1 MSQPTG
7 LDALP
12 VQPAKDRLLITL
24 VVDTSSSMAEAGR
37 IDELNA
43 ALRSWRGELI
53 GNDYVRRHGEIALV
67 TFGKDHVRAID
78 PAGRTLEP
86 ASQPY
91 VAVSQFDPPAL
102 AAGGVTPMVEGLQLA
117 FRVLGERRQQLRA
130 RKHPLANRP
139 LVYLITD
146 GVPTDR
152 EGHRSDEW
160 RGFATVIRQQEAGK
174 HLLFFAFGVDGAE
187 EEVLAGLAP
196 NSWRLL
202 ANLHFAEVLTMVST
216 SIEAAAAAGAH
227 DQSAEQIHAQVNERL
242 DQQQRIQDWLR
253 QHG

>member
-37 IDELNA
+37 INELND
-43 ALRSWRGELI
+43 ALRSWRGELV
-53 GNDYVRRHGEIALV
+53 GNDYVRRHGEIALI

-78 PAGRTLEP
+78 PTGRTLEP
-86 ASQPY
+86 ATAPY
-91 VAVSQFDPPAL
+91 VTVAQFDPPAL
-102 AAGGVTPMVEGLQLA
+102 AAGGVTPMVEGLRLA

-130 RKHPLANRP
+130 RQHPLANRP

-152 EGHRSDEW
+152 DGRRSDEW
-160 RGFATVIRQQEAGK
+160 RSFATVIRQQEAGK

-196 NSWRLL
+196 DSWRLL

-216 SIEAAAAAGAH
+216 SIEAASAAGVH
-227 DQSAEQIHAQVNERL
+227 DEPAQQVYERVNESL
-242 DQQQRIQDWLR
+242 DQRQRIQDWLR
-253 QHG
+253 QNG